1 MKELTLDCPTVE
13 KTLVGFIRDEVH
25 KAGFQTVVL
34 GNSGGLDSAVS
45 AYLAQRALEASNVIG
60 VIMPYK
66 TSSKESLEDARLVA
80 DNLGIRTLDIDIT
93 PLVDPYF
100 SLFPEADHIRRGNK
114 MARERMSILYDL
126 SRKYEALVLGT
137 SNKSELLMGYFTIY
151 GDGAYALNALGD
163 LYKTQVRQLA
173 QHLGVP
179 ARIIDKVPSADLWQG
194 QTDEDELGITYEE
207 LDRILYYLIDQQ
219 YPPEKAVM
227 LGLDRQSVEA
237 IQNQV
242 ARSQF
247 KRRLPLVARLS
258 T

>member
-1 MKELTLDCPTVE
+1 
-13 KTLVGFIRDEVH
+13 
-25 KAGFQTVVL
+25 
-34 GNSGGLDSAVS
+34 
-45 AYLAQRALEASNVIG
+45 
-60 VIMPYK
+60 
-66 TSSKESLEDARLVA
+66 
-80 DNLGIRTLDIDIT
+80 
-93 PLVDPYF
+93 
-100 SLFPEADHIRRGNK
+100 

-137 SNKSELLMGYFTIY
+137 GNKSEILMGYFTIY
-151 GDGAYALNALGD
+151 GDGACALNPLGD

-219 YPPEKAVM
+219 YPPEKVEE

-237 IQNQV
+237 ILNQM

-247 KRRLPLVARLS
+247 KRRLPLVARFS

>member
-1 MKELTLDCPTVE
+1 MKELAIDCPTIE
-13 KTLVGFIRDEVH
+13 KTLIDFIRDGVH
-25 KAGFQTVVL
+25 KAGFQKVVFGL
-34 GNSGGLDSAVS
+34 SGGLDSAVS
-45 AYLAQRALEASNVIG
+45 AYLAQSALGASDVIG

-66 TSSKESLEDARLVA
+66 TSSQESLEDARLVA
-80 DNLGIRTLDIDIT
+80 DNLVIRTLNIDIT

-137 SNKSELLMGYFTIY
+137 GNKSEILMGYFTIY
-151 GDGAYALNALGD
+151 GDGACALNPLGD

-173 QHLGVP
+173 RHLGVP
-179 ARIIDKVPSADLWQG
+179 TRIIDKVPSADLWQG
-194 QTDEDELGITYEE
+194 QTDEDELGISYEK

-219 YPPEKAVM
+219 YPSEKVVM
-227 LGLDRQSVEA
+227 LGFDRQSVEA
-237 IQNQV
+237 AQNQV